1 MPTEA
6 GDKSSAQPIARPGRK
21 VDATLA
27 ELLNID
33 ENSEVVAE
41 WRARMRDIEASE
53 RSAENDEASVRIR

>member
-1 MPTEA
+1 MPTA
-6 GDKSSAQPIARPGRK
+6 ADKSSTQPITRPGQT

-33 ENSEVVAE
+33 EDSDVVVE
-41 WRARMRDIEASE
+41 WRARMRDIEESE